1 MCSINMRCRA
11 RGGLKPYTTPRETL
25 AITSSQPNSEDL
37 AVCVVLVHPRVAFH
51 PCTCG
56 LHRGTATVVAVLIG
70 YNDIKVAMETT
81 TRTRRL

>member
-11 RGGLKPYTTPRETL
+11 RGGLKPYTTSRETL

-56 LHRGTATVVAVLIG
+56 LHRGAATVVATLIN
-70 YNDIKVAMETT
+70 YNDVKVVAETA
-81 TRTRRL
+81 TRRQS